1 MQHFDYLIKDV
12 SLVSGETGFDVA
24 VKDGKI
30 AEIARGI
37 AGSADEVI
45 DAAGRLAAPAF
56 VDSHT
61 HLDKAMS
68 AQNFD
73 ANGLGEAIGQSRAF
87 QDSVPIDKVR
97 DNVKDRASIVLD
109 WEAANGT
116 CAIKSHVLL
125 DEKWGMEALYAL
137 NELKE
142 EYKDKIQVLNI
153 TPYDPAFDKEW
164 REAASN
170 GQIDFIA
177 GYPGLLGGDDYA
189 AETDFLFD
197 LAMEYD
203 LPLDLHVNEA
213 DAPDLRC
220 FEYVINK
227 TLETGLKGRVTCGHV
242 TGMNAVPDEQAA
254 EDIAIAKEAGVNI
267 ITLPSC
273 NMYLMGRDDK
283 QPVRRGLTRVH
294 EFLEAGVNISFAS
307 DNIRDHFR
315 PFGNGDMLEE
325 ALFTAQC
332 IQYGTVEQLRK
343 VFAMGTINPAAN
355 CLLKDYGLKSGCNAS
370 FNLFREKTVNDAIIS
385 QHPRTHVFHNGKLIA
400 KNGLLL

>member
-1 MQHFDYLIKDV
+1 
-12 SLVSGETGFDVA
+12 
-24 VKDGKI
+24 
-30 AEIARGI
+30 
-37 AGSADEVI
+37 
-45 DAAGRLAAPAF
+45 
-56 VDSHT
+56 
-61 HLDKAMS
+61 
-68 AQNFD
+68 
-73 ANGLGEAIGQSRAF
+73 
-87 QDSVPIDKVR
+87 
-97 DNVKDRASIVLD
+97 
-109 WEAANGT
+109 
-116 CAIKSHVLL
+116 
-125 DEKWGMEALYAL
+125 
-137 NELKE
+137 
-142 EYKDKIQVLNI
+142 
-153 TPYDPAFDKEW
+153 
-164 REAASN
+164 
-170 GQIDFIA
+170 
-177 GYPGLLGGDDYA
+177 
-189 AETDFLFD
+189 
-197 LAMEYD
+197 MEYD